1 MGARDYSAGNLLV
14 AVVLASILP
23 FLVVGSVL
31 LIAYVN
37 IERDQALS
45 RVPALSD
52 SLSDAIDRKLAGY
65 ISNLRALASAVQMED
80 VTTPRIS
87 ALARSGAEALG
98 GSIVLLDTSGRQIVN
113 TASAADDPLPMTA
126 DPEAAHRLFSAG
138 KPDVSDLV
146 QGNVHN
152 RQIFAVRVPIKSD
165 DEFRYSLGYV
175 PPANEVES
183 IVRELRLPK
192 GWFAAVIDRKGV
204 IVARSYRHEDFYG
217 KPASPHFLMRLTG
230 QSGVLDS
237 VDLEHRQ
244 TVTAYRAS
252 DLSGWRSLV
261 WVSKD
266 VLEAKANTAFWVL
279 VSLAAVT
286 LFVSLLVGYLVAH
299 YIRAPTRQLVAAAH
313 ALAAGGKVE
322 FDRSLMREANVVG
335 SALIDAA
342 NDVRVF
348 MLEISH
354 RSKNLLAVIQALAR
368 QTQRSASSLDDFG
381 VRFSNRLQSLAHSHD
396 LLVDR
401 NWEGIEVADLVRAQ
415 LKAFTD
421 QTDSRVQATGE
432 VVLLSPAMAQHIGLA
447 LHELATNA
455 TKYGALSIPS
465 GRVLVTWH
473 TTRSNDGAN
482 IFDLSWVE
490 RGGPPLTRPTRAGF
504 GTAVL
509 EQLAARGVGGKT
521 DVRWNEE
528 GMEWRLTAPLARAA
542 TFNFV
547 GEGGS

>member
-1 MGARDYSAGNLLV
+1 MGERDYSAGSLL
-14 AVVLASILP
+14 ATVVLASILP
-23 FLVVGSVL
+23 FLVVGSIL
-31 LIAYVN
+31 LITYVK
-37 IERDQALS
+37 IERDEALS

-52 SLSDAIDRKLAGY
+52 SLSDAIDRKIVGY
-65 ISNLRALASAVQMED
+65 ISNLKALASAIQVED
-80 VTTPRIS
+80 VTPPRIS

-98 GSIVLLDTSGRQIVN
+98 GSIVFLDTSGRQIVN

-126 DPEAAHRLFSAG
+126 DPEAARRLFSAG

-152 RQIFAVRVPIKSD
+152 RQIFAVRVPIKIN
-165 DEFRYSLGYV
+165 DEVRYSIGYV
-175 PPANEVES
+175 PPANEVEA

-204 IVARSYRHEDFYG
+204 IVARSYRHEEFYG

-261 WVSKD
+261 WVSQD
-266 VLEAKANTAFWVL
+266 VLEARANTAFWVL
-279 VSLAAVT
+279 IGLVAVT

-313 ALAAGGKVE
+313 ALATGGKVE
-322 FDRSLMREANVVG
+322 FERSLMREANVVG
-335 SALIDAA
+335 SALTDAA
-342 NDVRVF
+342 NDIRLF
-348 MLEISH
+348 LLEISH
-354 RSKNLLAVIQALAR
+354 RSKNLLAVIQALAS
-368 QTQRSASSLDDFG
+368 QTQRSATSLDDFG

-401 NWEGIEVADLVRAQ
+401 NWEGIDVADLVRAQ
-415 LKAFTD
+415 LKPFVD
-421 QTDSRVQATGE
+421 QADTRVQMRGDP
-432 VVLLSPAMAQHIGLA
+432 VLLSPAMAQHIGLA

-455 TKYGALSIPS
+455 TKYGALSVPA

-473 TTRSNDGAN
+473 NTHSSDGSD
-482 IFDLSWVE
+482 ILDLSWVE
-490 RGGPPLTRPTRAGF
+490 RDGPAVGKPTRVGF
-504 GTAVL
+504 GTAVI
-509 EQLAARGVGGKT
+509 EQLTARGVGGKT
-521 DVRWNEE
+521 ELRWSEE
-528 GMEWRLTAPLARAA
+528 GIEWRLTAPLARTA
-542 TFNFV
+542 TFKFP
-547 GEGGS
+547 GEGG